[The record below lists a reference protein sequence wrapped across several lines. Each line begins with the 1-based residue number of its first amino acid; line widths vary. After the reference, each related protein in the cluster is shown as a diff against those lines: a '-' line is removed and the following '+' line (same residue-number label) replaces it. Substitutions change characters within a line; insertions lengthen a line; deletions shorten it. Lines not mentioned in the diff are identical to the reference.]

1 MPDFNTLHVS
11 GEMPTA
17 RREEQMKAFR
27 QADKAVISNAR
38 CLTEGVDV
46 PAVDMVAFI
55 SPRKSK
61 VDIVQATGRAMRR
74 SAGKEFGYVMVP
86 LFVVAALKP
95 QARNPRGI
103 GIRELFTVPPEQE
116 TRYQHNPTGKPIGD
130 VFLAID
136 RVGRMAEAL
145 PWLPIEERVAAA
157 AYGAG
162 RALAADTRDPIAR
175 AAWLFAASKVARTHG
190 LELMGTEHAPDWAT
204 WGGNYDVAAYA
215 RYAPTDAPGDASATD
230 PDGDG
235 VATGDN
241 CPTVPNPLQRDDDGD
256 GLGDRCDPCPTVFG
270 AGGANADQD
279 GLGDA
284 CDLEVG
290 TSQCIAWFDGFA
302 TNTLSRY
309 TITGVASAWRI
320 SGSRLTQDAAAEPRQ
335 VVFPMATFA
344 RPQVLVRGQV
354 LTLMPA
360 ANDAGVGV
368 DRHAVIAW
376 IHTQTTNGE
385 PVGCRVEIDDT
396 GGMSSGYAT
405 SYRRMSTGDEQLI
418 GSGMIGQPLTDG
430 QAVGVAAYASANDA
444 TVGHTAKRIPI
455 TVPWVMARTAI
466 DKRDHA
472 DPPRVEVLTESKSP
486 NYPVGKMLISSPREL
501 EAVIHRIPEGRVLT
515 LAALRANLAKAHRAD
530 YTCPLTT
537 GIFLRV
543 VGEAAEEERAAR
555 GGDVA
560 PYWRVVRDDGA
571 LIDTLPGGT
580 EAQARPCPA
589 PAASTRS
596 G

>member
-1 MPDFNTLHVS
+1 MRFAVW
-11 GEMPTA
+11 PT
-17 RREEQMKAFR
+17 
-27 QADKAVISNAR
+27 
-38 CLTEGVDV
+38 
-46 PAVDMVAFI
+46 VASF
-55 SPRKSK
+55 
-61 VDIVQATGRAMRR
+61 
-74 SAGKEFGYVMVP
+74 
-86 LFVVAALKP
+86 AL
-95 QARNPRGI
+95 
-103 GIRELFTVPPEQE
+103 
-116 TRYQHNPTGKPIGD
+116 
-130 VFLAID
+130 
-136 RVGRMAEAL
+136 
-145 PWLPIEERVAAA
+145 
-157 AYGAG
+157 
-162 RALAADTRDPIAR
+162 ALAASGCNQLFGLDPVVNRDGATADGALADGDPGDG
-175 AAWLFAASKVARTHG
+175 AAG
-190 LELMGTEHAPDWAT
+190 PD
-204 WGGNYDVAAYA
+204 
-215 RYAPTDAPGDASATD
+215 APTDAPGDASATD

-344 RPQVLVRGQV
+344 RPQGLVRGQV

-430 QAVGVAAYASANDA
+430 QAVGVAAYASAAGGEHLTVRGSLA
-444 TVGHTAKRIPI
+444 TATAGYDVFQTCSPLGAQ
-455 TVPWVMARTAI
+455 VAI
-466 DKRDHA
+466 GTR
-472 DPPRVEVLTESKSP
+472 
-486 NYPVGKMLISSPREL
+486 
-501 EAVIHRIPEGRVLT
+501 
-515 LAALRANLAKAHRAD
+515 
-530 YTCPLTT
+530 YT
-537 GIFLRV
+537 
-543 VGEAAEEERAAR
+543 RAAF
-555 GGDVA
+555 DA
-560 PYWRVVRDDGA
+560 LMIADDAAGCTA
-571 LIDTLPGGT
+571 GT
-580 EAQARPCPA
+580 PCNCP
-589 PAASTRS
+589 PPPEM
-596 G
+596 